1 MCLKETVTMNF
12 KIHCKVPAHDFFLM
26 YQDLLSFLITKPVV
40 NLKITVVQE
49 TIFRR
54 YRIGNVSILSCSF
67 YVVAKWK

>member
-1 MCLKETVTMNF
+1 MNL
-12 KIHCKVPAHDFFLM
+12 KIHCKVPAPDFFLI
-26 YQDLLSFLITKPVV
+26 YQEISSFLITKAVV